1 MFKII
6 LALIIFGG
14 MLAVSVMGFLKSNK
28 EAQSNDASSSHPQS
42 APGYRRPTA

>member
-14 MLAVSVMGFLKSNK
+14 MLTVSVTGFLKSNK
-28 EAQSNDASSSHPQS
+28 EAESNDASGSHPQS
-42 APGYRRPTA
+42 ALGYRRPSA